1 MAKQFVS
8 SKGETWEWDQT
19 PEAVAAIAKLHE
31 RIQQQKMKEH
41 DDKYNYDT
49 SGK

>member
-8 SKGETWEWDQT
+8 SKGEMWEWDQT
-19 PEAVAAIAKLHE
+19 PEAAAAIAKLHE
-31 RIQQQKMKEH
+31 RIQQQKMKKY

>member
-31 RIQQQKMKEH
+31 RIQRQKMKEH